1 MDKVTLKSVLTLFDV
16 FFVSLGYIVGAGIYS
31 LIYMSTK
38 HGGKFTWLSFII
50 GGLISLMTGL
60 SYAELSKHY
69 DTNASEFDYIT
80 KTITNKFS
88 KLLAIFLIISGI
100 VVTATLALAFSNL
113 FYKLF
118 KIPFNII
125 LFFIVL
131 VPTIINIIDVKLT
144 TNTNMKISMV
154 ESSTL
159 ILLILLSIPKWKLS
173 EMIGDFDIKGITY
186 GAFLTILAFSGYE
199 SIPKLAEETQDS
211 KINIPKAIIWSL
223 TLTIIMY
230 TLTSIS
236 INSLLGTK
244 NVMQTIN
251 PITKSFEL
259 LFGNKINIIINII
272 SLFSIFNTVMLT
284 LLFTSRQL
292 YGISKQG
299 VLPKFFSKVNSKTRT
314 PIRAIIFVS
323 LCVFLSTFI
332 KNIEFTNHISNLTM
346 FIIFLLVNLSAI
358 ILRKKQN
365 KNISINSILGL
376 VSSLIM
382 IVFTF
387 FR

>member
-1 MDKVTLKSVLTLFDV
+1 
-16 FFVSLGYIVGAGIYS
+16 
-31 LIYMSTK
+31 
-38 HGGKFTWLSFII
+38 
-50 GGLISLMTGL
+50 
-60 SYAELSKHY
+60 
-69 DTNASEFDYIT
+69 
-80 KTITNKFS
+80 
-88 KLLAIFLIISGI
+88 
-100 VVTATLALAFSNL
+100 
-113 FYKLF
+113 
-118 KIPFNII
+118 
-125 LFFIVL
+125 
-131 VPTIINIIDVKLT
+131 
-144 TNTNMKISMV
+144 
-154 ESSTL
+154 
-159 ILLILLSIPKWKLS
+159 
-173 EMIGDFDIKGITY
+173 
-186 GAFLTILAFSGYE
+186 
-199 SIPKLAEETQDS
+199 
-211 KINIPKAIIWSL
+211 
-223 TLTIIMY
+223 
-230 TLTSIS
+230 
-236 INSLLGTK
+236 
-244 NVMQTIN
+244 MQTIN